1 MASAQLSQAEIARRL
16 PVWTAL
22 SDVFLDTELDPQEYS
37 HIADVIRQSG
47 YTAGEAEAIFRDEV
61 APAFSVNLWSVAGEW
76 QGWPEDY
83 VRERVLARRSSTL
96 AKISSRLLHRRFLNE
111 QWALIAVNL
120 T

>member
-22 SDVFLDTELDPQEYS
+22 SGIFLDTGLDPENYS
-37 HIADVIRQSG
+37 RIADVISQSG
-47 YTAGEAEAIFRDEV
+47 YAAGEAEAIFRDEV

-83 VRERVLARRSSTL
+83 VRDRVLARRGSTL
-96 AKISSRLLHRRFLNE
+96 AKLSSRLLHRRFLND
-111 QWALIAVNL
+111 QWALIAANL
-120 T
+120 I

>member
-1 MASAQLSQAEIARRL
+1 MAGAQLSDAEIARRL

-47 YTAGEAEAIFRDEV
+47 YAAGEAEAIFRDEV
-61 APAFSVNLWSVAGEW
+61 APAFSVNLRSVAGEW

-83 VRERVLARRSSTL
+83 VRDRVLARRGAML
-96 AKISSRLLHRRFLNE
+96 AKLSSRLFHRSFLNE
-111 QWALIAVNL
+111 QWALIARHL
-120 T
+120 R